1 MTTLYGTQTDEGTGQ
16 QTIIYAYRSRV
27 LFIVFPRETYNMA
40 PTRIAFEIAQK
51 RIVPLFVYGSLV
63 GV

>member
-1 MTTLYGTQTDEGTGQ
+1 MTTLYGTRTDEGTGQ